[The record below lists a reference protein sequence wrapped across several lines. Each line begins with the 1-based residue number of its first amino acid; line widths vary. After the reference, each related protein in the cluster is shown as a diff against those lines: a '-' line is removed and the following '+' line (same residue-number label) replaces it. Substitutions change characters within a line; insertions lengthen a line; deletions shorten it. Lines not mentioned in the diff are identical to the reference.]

1 MINSDSIILAPL
13 ISDDIPILFQWINDR
28 EIVLLNAPYKPV
40 HENAHKQWFEK
51 IQERTD
57 LVILGIRHKESNKLI
72 GSCQL
77 LNINYIHRSAELQ
90 IRIAEKSEQGLGFGT
105 AAIHLLISHAFFDL
119 NLNRISVQVFSTN
132 VRALYVYEKTGFK
145 KEGILRQAAFIDGQ
159 YIDII
164 VLGLIKA
171 EYDR

>member
-1 MINSDSIILAPL
+1 MINSDSIILTPL
-13 ISDDIPILFQWINDR
+13 ISDDIPVLFRWINDR

-40 HENAHKQWFEK
+40 HENLNKQWFDK

-57 LVILGIRHKESNKLI
+57 LVIFGIRHKDSNKLI
-72 GSCQL
+72 GTCQL
-77 LNINYIHRSAELQ
+77 LNINYISRSAELQ
-90 IRIAEKSEQGLGFGT
+90 IRIGQKSEQGLGYGT
-105 AAIHLLISHAFFDL
+105 AAIHLLISHAFKDL

-132 VRALYVYEKTGFK
+132 VRALHVYEKIGFK
-145 KEGILRQAAFIDGQ
+145 KEGILRQAAYIDGQ
-159 YIDII
+159 YSDII

>member
-40 HENAHKQWFEK
+40 YENAHKQWFEK

-105 AAIHLLISHAFFDL
+105 AAIHLLISHAFIDL

-164 VLGLIKA
+164 VLGLLKA